1 MLATTKQVR
10 KLVHALCSVG
20 THSYTDK
27 SKKGSNRRNVTFM
40 LNENT
45 DTAQQKMQL
54 AMFVLGFTNKVKTTT
69 SKCTSVGGSWRTGGY
84 SYLRIHCAY

>member
-10 KLVHALCSVG
+10 ALVHGLCSVR

-40 LNENT
+40 LNEST

-54 AMFVLGFTNKVKTTT
+54 ALFVMGYSNTVKTTA
-69 SKCTSVGGSWRTGGY
+69 SKRKVYGQGGGY